1 MSVCKQAE
9 MASELNKPEQQRK
22 DSLFSVFIRKINQHT
37 SFVTYTLPVGESVK
51 KCLQPVLGLDPKV
64 EKTGLDCSWKS
75 MATEK
80 LRITLLPSF
89 K

>member
-9 MASELNKPEQQRK
+9 TASELNKPEQQRK
-22 DSLFSVFIRKINQHT
+22 DSLFSVFIRKINELT
-37 SFVTYTLPVGESVK
+37 SFVTFTLPVGEPVK
-51 KCLQPVLGLDPKV
+51 KGPQTVLGLDPKV
-64 EKTGLDCSWKS
+64 EKTSLDCSWKW

-80 LRITLLPSF
+80 GRITLSPSF